1 MVGVFAMRVEVH
13 TDGLRR
19 TKWHECALRFFLGGT
34 ITVIAGL
41 IAKKFGPEM
50 GGLFLAFPAIF
61 PASATLIEKHE
72 REKKEER
79 GLKGIDRGKEA
90 AAQDAVGAA
99 MGSLGLLIF
108 AVIVWLLLP
117 AYKAVWVLI
126 GGGIAWLFASCAI
139 WALRQSRRRVKSIF
153 TTEARRSRR
162 RMKLEG

>member
-1 MVGVFAMRVEVH
+1 MKVEVH

-19 TKWHECALRFFLGGT
+19 TKWHECALRFVLGGA

-41 IAKKFGPEM
+41 IAKKFGPAM

-61 PASATLIEKHE
+61 PASATLVEKHE
-72 REKKEER
+72 REKKEEK
-79 GLKGIDRGKEA
+79 GLQGVERGKQA
-90 AAQDAVGAA
+90 AAQDAMGAA

-108 AVIVWLLLP
+108 AVLVWLLLP
-117 AYKAVWVLI
+117 AHKAMWVLI
-126 GGGIAWLFASCAI
+126 GAGIAWLMASCGI
-139 WALRQSRRRVKSIF
+139 WALRQSRRRLKDLF